1 MPIKKENLVPAAWRR
16 FSSLTVNPSNL
27 FMHLDYFAL
36 PQICLQL
43 SLIEPYCISKLS
55 WEKL

>member
-1 MPIKKENLVPAAWRR
+1 MPIKKKTWFLQPGGG
-16 FSSLTVNPSNL
+16 FPSLTVNPSNL